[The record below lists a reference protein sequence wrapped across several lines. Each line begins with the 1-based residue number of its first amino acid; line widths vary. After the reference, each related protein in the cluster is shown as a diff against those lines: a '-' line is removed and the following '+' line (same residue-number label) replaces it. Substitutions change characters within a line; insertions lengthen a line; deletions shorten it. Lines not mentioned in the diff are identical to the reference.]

1 MFLVAEGRVLCV
13 DLKAFQE
20 YSNLQ
25 QKLKD
30 AEAATQVLSS
40 TPQVGLSQQTH
51 KFCPPLTFLA
61 QVSFSDCPLSGVRL
75 SVCPSV
81 F

>member
-1 MFLVAEGRVLCV
+1 MFETVGSFICFIHDWFSPFINCITEGEVLCV

-30 AEAATQVLSS
+30 AEAAIQVLSS
-40 TPQVGLSQQTH
+40 TPQVGFSQQPIRS
-51 KFCPPLTFLA
+51 KLA
-61 QVSFSDCPLSGVRL
+61 W
-75 SVCPSV
+75 PS
-81 F
+81 